1 MNTFGDLLGSQSKQ
15 SRSVLEEKKAPTADV
30 RDLISSK
37 VASSSARDD
46 MDVKKEDDADQL
58 GGGGWPPGSA
68 QTERRGECSEE
79 HRPCSEIVTIV
90 IFL

>member
-15 SRSVLEEKKAPTADV
+15 SRSLLEEKEAPTADV

-46 MDVKKEDDADQL
+46 MEVRKEDDTTGLVDLRAVQE
-58 GGGGWPPGSA
+58 PRSA
-68 QTERRGECSEE
+68 YF
-79 HRPCSEIVTIV
+79 P
-90 IFL
+90 

>member
-46 MDVKKEDDADQL
+46 MEVRKEDDTTGLVDLRAVQE
-58 GGGGWPPGSA
+58 PRSA
-68 QTERRGECSEE
+68 YF
-79 HRPCSEIVTIV
+79 P
-90 IFL
+90 